1 MPAYLGCPGEEAV
14 KRESVLVACSGVLMM
29 SQIAEHCS
37 SQADASMNDVR
48 DRGRVEQCLKD
59 HVAQKKITA
68 AANKECFAVT
78 SVPRSPPRFL

>member
-1 MPAYLGCPGEEAV
+1 
-14 KRESVLVACSGVLMM
+14 VACSGVLMM

-68 AANKECFAVT
+68 TANKECFAVT
-78 SVPRSPPRFL
+78 SVPRSPPRFS